1 MIGEEEAE
9 AILGGAEEQTK
20 ALEAM
25 GIAFKETEERVVQEK
40 ALSKDLVAEI
50 EKLSTD
56 DLKSLFGKVSTL
68 LRSKGEK
75 VEEKEV
81 DEEKEKAKP
90 KKDEEN
96 YPEPEKKA
104 GPALTALVK
113 KLEGLVKKVEDAD
126 LKKKFEDVLREI
138 SGYGYA
144 YPKPKEKEIPGS
156 TEFQLNEAAIKA
168 IAEAVKGSLPDVSA
182 LEAEIKSLKEAN
194 ESYATRVAEEVDT
207 KVKEVVS
214 NLPKATIYRATKV
227 VKEEEPEEAK
237 VQYVNPLDRSLEE
250 GIREIEQAR
259 KAGS

>member
-1 MIGEEEAE
+1 MSHKKDLIEMIGEEEAE

-25 GIAFKETEERVVQEK
+25 GIAFKETEEKEK
-40 ALSKDLVAEI
+40 ALSKDLVTEL

-56 DLKSLFGKVSTL
+56 DLKTLFGKVSSL

-75 VEEKEV
+75 I
-81 DEEKEKAKP
+81 EEKEKAKP
-90 KKDEEN
+90 KDEEEEEEE
-96 YPEPEKKA
+96 YPKPEKKA

-144 YPKPKEKEIPGS
+144 YPKQKEVE
-156 TEFQLNEAAIKA
+156 EFQLNEAAIKA

-227 VKEEEPEEAK
+227 VQEEKPEEAK

-259 KAGS
+259 KAGR